1 MSVDD
6 NIFDIVKF
14 RSRKVI
20 GIDDRRMIGSM
31 VKMDEYAKMV
41 DDDDEV
47 DALESRD
54 VEELAAHRMDRM
66 GARHKISR
74 DPSRHDMLRVQRL
87 VLLTFFLGYS
97 DYRKSC

>member
-1 MSVDD
+1 
-6 NIFDIVKF
+6 
-14 RSRKVI
+14 
-20 GIDDRRMIGSM
+20 M

-74 DPSRHDMLRVQRL
+74 DPSRHDMLRVRRL
-87 VLLTFFLGYS
+87 VLLTFFSGLFLLYL
-97 DYRKSC
+97 SCQCMDTRTNFNFSLQKEEASACRH